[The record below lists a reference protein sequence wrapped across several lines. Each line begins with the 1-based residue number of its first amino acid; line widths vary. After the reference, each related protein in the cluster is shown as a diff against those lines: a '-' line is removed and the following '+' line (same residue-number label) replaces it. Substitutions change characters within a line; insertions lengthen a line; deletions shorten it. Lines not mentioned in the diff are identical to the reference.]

1 MVGLVIAL
9 IKQVIKAHCFNRLVG
24 FLFEILHLL
33 HMILSNFGLFLFDLI
48 VNYLKGFDFIIVAF
62 LFILIIFLSTHFSG
76 PLIYLLYTMY
86 LNISIYIMH
95 DKLLKEKS

>member
-62 LFILIIFLSTHFSG
+62 LFILIIFLLEFIK
-76 PLIYLLYTMY
+76 LYLLDTYY
-86 LNISIYIMH
+86 IILYHIYI
-95 DKLLKEKS
+95 L